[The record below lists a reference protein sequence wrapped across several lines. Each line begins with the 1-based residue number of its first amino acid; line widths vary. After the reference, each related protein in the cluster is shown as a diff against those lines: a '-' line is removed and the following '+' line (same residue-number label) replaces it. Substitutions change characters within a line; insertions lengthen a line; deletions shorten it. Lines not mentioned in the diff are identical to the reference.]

1 MALLESEEV
10 ADYVKPKKLQALLD
24 GFRNKEGGRLRLEQ
38 MAVALLLE
46 HKGLID
52 EEEREELLT
61 QWASQPDD
69 A

>member
-1 MALLESEEV
+1 MLFRS
-10 ADYVKPKKLQALLD
+10 
-24 GFRNKEGGRLRLEQ
+24 FRNEEAGRLRLEQ

-52 EEEREELLT
+52 EEEREELLA
-61 QWASQPDD
+61 QWASKPGT